1 MIKKNICLCRVRCQR
16 KPLSVL
22 LQLIISILAEDR
34 PLESSECAE
43 DLLYQFYS
51 YNGSKANASNWGN
64 ILAAAFG
71 AKNIVNDALWEK
83 TDKMYFVHADEKQV
97 ICELVISPEDDLS
110 NIQYLLLT
118 IHALLHNDIP
128 CVVLVSGGR
137 SGSDRYTP
145 LETSVYFRLSHQMY
159 FYASFPHK
167 ARELPDIYSNFFV
180 CSKSSS
186 AKRSYRWIALPNK
199 YSSEVHF
206 GRIIPQIPITH
217 QSYHALASLY
227 NSDSD
232 NEWCMLLRSLCEGY
246 YNKLSGVFEE
256 NRSTIRS
263 YMNSDSYFETALFL
277 ALCCYINEDPQSATG
292 MDKQDV
298 DSLHETC
305 MNFAQGILQLVDN
318 VVTHVLGVNETDGCG
333 ILTVRFRKVDDAQ
346 RLYLT
351 DSSRFQGTDYFMELY
366 LTDLQ
371 YGDFMGIVD
380 KFKDNVRKRRAMF
393 ETDPERRIVHAKFY
407 LSQNLEQAE
416 ALIEREESP
425 RLRNDLREYIKNTD
439 CSDVSL
445 ADFFGEGDCKPFLDY
460 ISAAENIAF
469 HYGLPILNSV
479 VLLQNGYLHVQSG
492 DGDHNIFDNVQ
503 ENSPYCKINDLV
515 WDHGTA
521 FMVYMPLKSRK
532 PIGEFDSLVPMK
544 NNTDN
549 LYRYHTFLSNP
560 LSGLEAKKE
569 TMALELKGQIKK
581 DFDSHASSEI
591 QIGVIECSHLVH
603 ILNVPRLDAYEVIV
617 KALFLYLAD
626 EGACIDHLALINIA
640 HAYDVIKLFRLFALF
655 FDRAGRNKLLSK
667 DKSLFLVDCD
677 GKVDILFYG
686 SNLKSIC
693 DSLSFSRLYGGTA
706 EDAVKII
713 RHLLEGRH
721 E

>member
-1 MIKKNICLCRVRCQR
+1 MIEKNICLCRVRCQR
-16 KPLSVL
+16 KSLSVL
-22 LQLIISILAEDR
+22 LQLIISTLTGGR
-34 PLESSECAE
+34 PLEPSEHTE

-51 YNGSKANASNWGN
+51 YTGNDVNASNWGN

-71 AKNIVNDALWEK
+71 AKNMVNDALWKK
-83 TDKMYFVHADEKQV
+83 TDKMYFAQADEKQL
-97 ICELVISPEDDLS
+97 ICELVISREDDLL

-118 IHALLHNDIP
+118 VHALLHNGIP

-137 SGSDRYTP
+137 SGADRYAP
-145 LETSVYFRLSHQMY
+145 LEDSVYFRLSHQMY
-159 FYASFPHK
+159 FYASSSNK
-167 ARELPDIYSNFFV
+167 TRELPDIYSNFFV
-180 CSKSSS
+180 CTKSNG
-186 AKRSYRWIALPNK
+186 AKRGYRWIGLPNK

-217 QSYHALASLY
+217 RSYHALASLY
-227 NSDSD
+227 NSDSN
-232 NEWCMLLRSLCEGY
+232 NEWCVLLRSLCEGY
-246 YNKLSGVFEE
+246 YDKLSGVFKE
-256 NRSTIRS
+256 NRSAIRN
-263 YMNSDSYFETALFL
+263 YMDSDSYFETALFL

-305 MNFAQGILQLVDN
+305 MDFAQGILQLIDN
-318 VVTHVLGVNETDGCG
+318 VVTHVLGDNETNGCG
-333 ILTVRFRKVDDAQ
+333 ILTVRFRRVDDAQ

-351 DSSRFQGTDYFMELY
+351 NPLQFQGTDHFMELY

-380 KFKDNVRKRRAMF
+380 KFKDNVRNRRAMY
-393 ETDPERRIVHAKFY
+393 ETDPERRMVHAKFY
-407 LSQNLEQAE
+407 LSQNLDQAE
-416 ALIEREESP
+416 TLIDREEPP
-425 RLRNDLREYIKNTD
+425 RLRNDLRKYIKTTD

-445 ADFFGEGDCKPFLDY
+445 ADFFGEGNCKPFLDY

-503 ENSPYCKINDLV
+503 ENSPYRKVKDLV

-532 PIGEFDSLVPMK
+532 PIGEVDSLVPMK
-544 NNTDN
+544 NDTDD
-549 LYRYHTFLSNP
+549 LYRHHTFILNS
-560 LSGLEAKKE
+560 LSGSGTKKE
-569 TMALELKGQIKK
+569 VMALDLKDQIKMV
-581 DFDSHASSEI
+581 FDGNVSSEI
-591 QIGVIECSHLVH
+591 QIGVIDCSHLVR

-626 EGACIDHLALINIA
+626 EGASIDHLALINIDQ
-640 HAYDVIKLFRLFALF
+640 AYDVIKLFRLFALF
-655 FDRAGRNKLLSK
+655 FDRAGRNKLLST

-686 SNLKSIC
+686 SNLKSIR

-713 RHLLEGRH
+713 WHLLEGRH